1 MSQGVHYYQPYD
13 SGEDTDATDLTD
25 ETGLSD
31 ESEVSDTE
39 DIRIRREE
47 DPRYAILRTPGPNL
61 NTSQAQLK
69 YMEHAPGA
77 PWDAS
82 TNISSLKDYVY
93 LQPPKTTKTSLVS
106 IKSTNRDRRIY
117 PTPFNFQL
125 KLPRVYKNITK
136 FQLVQLSFPNNSGNV
151 KQFDLYAST
160 VVQLLLDQGIPST
173 CISTCVSIMN
183 CTTSSNSFGMIEQGR
198 TTADGAPLLTTL
210 SIPNG
215 TYDNPQLAQEL
226 TFQANNT
233 PPLNL
238 LSYSTFHEIFTNTR
252 DASVLFNEPGDCF
265 QSKTSNI
272 RYGAHSKEQI
282 MNTYYTQQHID
293 LLPEITDKAALNAYY
308 YPILKEAIATKI
320 AEPFIQTNGMSFSD
334 VTTAIMGP
342 FQGLNS
348 DLYYTLCST
357 NKSILDSYRR
367 HLTFE
372 FNNINQLKWSY
383 NAKESRFTTI
393 HDQLHTSIQRDITKK
408 YASALN
414 QELSLR
420 GLNANSFK
428 SLKAVQ
434 VNHSCIYKHLE
445 SNLST
450 VVGNYHLASGFSY
463 SGGSTYVTSESTF
476 GLNDLATDENF
487 TSMFNYTSTIGRIYG
502 NYSGIPMTF
511 TNFSDY
517 HSTLSSYYTIVQSTA
532 NIVSTVY
539 GTTNNDYHSYVSTKY
554 NNVLPRGMITTQSY
568 TSNQAVPVSFVT
580 NQNLY
585 VPGQMIDLT
594 TISNGATASATSA
607 TTDTTGITG
616 TTGTTGITGITTSL
630 LGDAQP
636 TQSTCQTLC
645 CAALSKLVNTWYANI
660 PVNTIIGTLQYRLGL
675 LNLTPNNFNIF
686 STIADITSTG
696 NMNFLMSIN
705 DEQGFNNMDI
715 AMPENYTI
723 TNETTGQ
730 VKLVA
735 AKILMGNVGDTG
747 ISQTLIQNPS
757 IFENTLGKL
766 DKVSIKI
773 YYDDNQIT
781 PAWQYLPFTLS
792 LNEWDAT
799 FQIDEQVGFIN
810 QNAAWKN
817 TPTVA
822 IPTDPNATPFLD
834 FVKKDAPNNK

>member
-1 MSQGVHYYQPYD
+1 MSQGTTYYQPYD
-13 SGEDTDATDLTD
+13 SGEDTDATDAT
-25 ETGLSD
+25 D

-106 IKSTNRDRRIY
+106 IKSINRDRRIY

-183 CTTSSNSFGMIEQGR
+183 CTTSDNSFGMMEQGR
-198 TTADGAPLLTTL
+198 TTADGTPLLTTL

-215 TYDNPQLAQEL
+215 SYDNSQLAQEL

-252 DASVLFNEPGDCF
+252 DASVLFNEPGDNF
-265 QSKTSNI
+265 QSRTSNV
-272 RYGAHSKEQI
+272 RYGVHTKEQI

-293 LLPEITDKAALNAYY
+293 LLPEITDKNAINAYY
-308 YPILKEAIATKI
+308 YPILKEAIATKL
-320 AEPFIQTNGMSFSD
+320 AEPFIKTNGLPFNE
-334 VTTAIMGP
+334 VTNTVMGP

-357 NKSILDSYRR
+357 NQSVLDSYRR

-372 FNNINQLKWSY
+372 FKNINQLKWSY
-383 NAKESRFTTI
+383 NAKESRFITI
-393 HDQLHTSIQRDITKK
+393 HDNLHTSIQRDITKK
-408 YASALN
+408 YTSALN
-414 QELSLR
+414 QELALC

-428 SLKAVQ
+428 SLKTAQ

-445 SNLST
+445 RNLST
-450 VVGNYHLASGFSY
+450 VFGNYHLASGFNY
-463 SGGSTYVTSESTF
+463 TGDSTYTTAESTF
-476 GLNDLATDENF
+476 HVDDLAADENF
-487 TSMFNYTSTIGRIYG
+487 TTMFNYTSTIGRIYG
-502 NYSGIPMTF
+502 NYTGIPMTF
-511 TNFSDY
+511 TNFMEY
-517 HSTLSSYYTIVQSTA
+517 HSTLSSYYTLVQSTA
-532 NIVSTVY
+532 TAVSSVY
-539 GTTNNDYHSYVSTKY
+539 GNTNNDYHSYVSTKY
-554 NNVLPRGMITTQSY
+554 SNVLPSGMIANQSY

-580 NQNLY
+580 NQHLY
-585 VPGQMIDLT
+585 VPGAMSALSQTSPENIQGGLYPTLDLNT
-594 TISNGATASATSA
+594 VVLDTGTSA
-607 TTDTTGITG
+607 TATSVTATPTSVAAA
-616 TTGTTGITGITTSL
+616 TTS
-630 LGDAQP
+630 
-636 TQSTCQTLC
+636 SNCQTIC
-645 CAALSKLVNTWYANI
+645 CAALSKLVNAWYSNI

-675 LNLTPNNFNIF
+675 MNLTPNTFNIF
-686 STIADITSTG
+686 STIANITSTG

-715 AMPENYTI
+715 TMPENYTI
-723 TNETTGQ
+723 SNETTGQ
-730 VKLVA
+730 VKLIA

-773 YYDDNQIT
+773 YYDDNAIT

-792 LNEWDAT
+792 LSEWNAT

-817 TPTVA
+817 TPSVA
-822 IPTDPNATPFLD
+822 IPTNPNQTPFLD